1 MNKKKDTVS
10 KVLRLPIE
18 INAKVGMKVK
28 HLRSEGEKIKI
39 PDLIVRMIKPEALE
53 EIHPFKLDD
62 DMYVIKSLVH
72 IPKHIHAK
80 IKVQA
85 DKYKL
90 TDEMYII
97 NLLNKKINE

>member
-39 PDLIVRMIKPEALE
+39 PDLIVRMLKPEALD
-53 EIHPFKLDD
+53 EIRPFKLDD
-62 DMYVIKSLVH
+62 EMYVIKSLVH
-72 IPKHIHAK
+72 IPKHIHVK
-80 IKVQA
+80 IK
-85 DKYKL
+85 KYATQYSL
-90 TDEMYII
+90 SDEMYII
-97 NLLNKKINE
+97 NLLNKKVNE